1 MVISYKRMPQKLNY
15 TTFSLKW
22 QVYFGNLTLIV
33 VQGYSI
39 KIETTVKKKTTR
51 GVYKVEIDRN
61 NEQHSSQL
69 YSSWGSKLAVRY
81 CMKLHYKYMYIV

>member
-39 KIETTVKKKTTR
+39 KIETTVEKKQEEGFTKLRLIVTT
-51 GVYKVEIDRN
+51 
-61 NEQHSSQL
+61 L
-69 YSSWGSKLAVRY
+69 F
-81 CMKLHYKYMYIV
+81 